1 MSDHR
6 FPDDRHPPQP
16 RARFRCRQCARFVIA
31 TEHGVCPGCGL
42 GPPAVRISAGMGSE
56 AAAGARRVRVWS
68 PAYLLLAAL
77 FSLAVGF
84 LAAAWAVGLL

>member
-6 FPDDRHPPQP
+6 FPDGRRPPQP
-16 RARFRCRQCARFVIA
+16 RARFRCQQCARFVIA

-42 GPPAVRISAGMGSE
+42 GPPAVHV
-56 AAAGARRVRVWS
+56 AAGATAAGAGPRAVRVWS
-68 PAYLLLAAL
+68 PAYVLLAAL
-77 FSLAVGF
+77 FSLVVGL